1 MIEKSNVQSSQDFL
15 REYPQLQNQMDSLVG
30 SHIDSHTKFCD
41 SHRAQVLQTLE
52 KRNEEKIQISSTY
65 TETVSK
71 LVETMSQL
79 ERVSSDN
86 MYKEQA
92 WVEKLLKRMRNE
104 ADTQTQ
110 SFHTYLV
117 EQLLSVASSV
127 LAATKNQ
134 QKTVDSLSSK
144 IDKSVEGLNAR
155 LDKFMTA
162 HNSLQ
167 NDQLQQGEITF
178 KGIVQ
183 NTAGLSSL
191 LMAEQDASQD
201 YKKKSAAF
209 TEQMIALL
217 RAREVEEEKYLLAR
231 NETLTNSIKI
241 SDSTS
246 ELAER

>member
-117 EQLLSVASSV
+117 EQLLSVASSI
-127 LAATKNQ
+127 LAATNNQ
-134 QKTVDSLSSK
+134 QNTVNSLSSK
-144 IDKSVEGLNAR
+144 VDKSIEGLNAR
-155 LDKFMTA
+155 LDKFIIA
-162 HNSLQ
+162 Q
-167 NDQLQQGEITF
+167 NNIQ
-178 KGIVQ
+178 
-183 NTAGLSSL
+183 
-191 LMAEQDASQD
+191 
-201 YKKKSAAF
+201 
-209 TEQMIALL
+209 TEH
-217 RAREVEEEKYLLAR
+217 
-231 NETLTNSIKI
+231 
-241 SDSTS
+241 
-246 ELAER
+246 

>member
-1 MIEKSNVQSSQDFL
+1 M
-15 REYPQLQNQMDSLVG
+15 
-30 SHIDSHTKFCD
+30 
-41 SHRAQVLQTLE
+41 E
-52 KRNEEKIQISSTY
+52 KRNEEKNQISSTY

-71 LVETMSQL
+71 LVEVILNKLSNMLLNSSMKLFFYTIYFHWQFFPIFQTMSQL

-144 IDKSVEGLNAR
+144 IDKSVR
-155 LDKFMTA
+155 
-162 HNSLQ
+162 
-167 NDQLQQGEITF
+167 
-178 KGIVQ
+178 
-183 NTAGLSSL
+183 
-191 LMAEQDASQD
+191 
-201 YKKKSAAF
+201 KKP
-209 TEQMIALL
+209 
-217 RAREVEEEKYLLAR
+217 
-231 NETLTNSIKI
+231 
-241 SDSTS
+241 
-246 ELAER
+246 